1 MLKIVIQ
8 NPTSET
14 IINNV
19 YPDEL
24 PFWEALLNGAVK
36 GEIKIID
43 LDPEKRPEETP
54 ELTTESPDFRA
65 A

>member
-36 GEIKIID
+36 GEIKVID
-43 LDPEKRPEETP
+43 LDPETP
-54 ELTTESPDFRA
+54 QLTIESPDFRA